1 MGFKVI
7 NKLWLILRGQLL
19 RRLSLAKIFGLL
31 NWNLIKRF
39 LIKWGNYYV
48 VNVSHLDYLIFRAYL
63 GMKIT
68 DLLQIEN
75 MDTLC
80 C

>member
-39 LIKWGNYYV
+39 LIKWVNYYV
-48 VNVSHLDYLIFRAYL
+48 VNVSHLDYLSFRAYL